1 MPQDPVSKIAV
12 AKEKKE
18 IADNAFKNGDLQTG
32 QSHLPFAI
40 LHLRL
45 VCGTGTDT

>member
-18 IADNAFKNGDLQTG
+18 IADNAFKKGDLQTG
-32 QSHLPFAI
+32 QSHFWPFAI
-40 LHLRL
+40 LDPSPLL
-45 VCGTGTDT
+45 WYCY